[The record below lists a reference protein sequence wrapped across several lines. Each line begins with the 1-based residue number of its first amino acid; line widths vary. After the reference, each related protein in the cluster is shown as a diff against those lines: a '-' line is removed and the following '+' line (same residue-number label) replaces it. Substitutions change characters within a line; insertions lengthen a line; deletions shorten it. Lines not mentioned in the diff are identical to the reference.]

1 MKILKFK
8 CELLSDVVLN
18 HKSATDGNKKTLD
31 FIPGNNF
38 LGIVAGAL
46 YPEKDEHGEALT
58 IFHSGAVMFGDAHP
72 SAGGIR
78 GLRMPAS
85 VFYPKL
91 QKVADCCFIHHLI
104 PDLSSKEMK
113 DLQLKQCRTGFCT
126 CDRGKILLLDVERSF
141 AIKSAYNRDLRRSMD
156 EMMYGYEALQKGCE
170 LYFEVCFTEA
180 AEQYVENVKNA
191 LTGVK
196 RIGRSRSAQYGL
208 VKIEPWDYSQPPSV
222 NKTVEVCE
230 QGEKV
235 RCVTV
240 YADGRLIFLD
250 EYGLPTFIPRA
261 EDLGVQR
268 GKILWDKSQV
278 RTFQYAPWN
287 YKRKVYDTDRCGI
300 EKGSVFVIK
309 VDEGDINFNTD
320 RVGVYQNEGFG
331 KVIYNPDFLDGDEIG
346 KSIYQVEKYKEERRD
361 INREAGKT
369 VEEGKKIPLLEFLEN
384 KKSEDN
390 TRAAIYHKVNLFVKD
405 YAGKFGNHVF
415 ASQWGTLR
423 SIAMRYRGA
432 DLRIKVYAYLERGI
446 ASEQWGEQGRRDNLY
461 RFMENVIQDERI
473 GICELHHVIMNL
485 ASEMGKK
492 CKRR

>member
-18 HKSATDGNKKTLD
+18 HKSAADGNKKTLD

-38 LGIVAGAL
+38 LGIVASAL
-46 YPEKDEHGEALT
+46 YPEKDERGDALT

-72 SAGGIR
+72 STGGIR

-85 VFYPKL
+85 MFYPKQ
-91 QKVADCCFIHHLI
+91 QKVTDCCFIHHLI
-104 PDLSSKEMK
+104 PDLLSKEMK

-126 CDRGKILLLDVERSF
+126 CDRGKAFLLDVERSF
-141 AIKSAYNRDLRRSMD
+141 AIKSAYNRNLRRSMD
-156 EMMYGYEALQKGCE
+156 EMMYGYEALQKGSE

-191 LTGVK
+191 LSGVK
-196 RIGRSRSAQYGL
+196 RVGRSRSAQYGL
-208 VKIEPWDYSQPPSV
+208 VKIVPWDYIQPVSV
-222 NKTVEVCE
+222 NKTVEVYE
-230 QGEKV
+230 RGEKV

-250 EYGLPTFIPRA
+250 KYGLPTFIPSA
-261 EDLGVQR
+261 EDLGVQG

-300 EKGSVFVIK
+300 EKGSVFVVEVSN
-309 VDEGDINFNTD
+309 VDFSFNTD
-320 RVGVYQNEGFG
+320 HVGVYQNEGFG
-331 KVIYNPDFLDGDEIG
+331 KVIYNPDFLDGDENG
-346 KSIYQVEKYKEERRD
+346 KAVYQVDKYNEEKKVLSEEID
-361 INREAGKT
+361 K
-369 VEEGKKIPLLEFLEN
+369 VEEEVKNIPLLEFLVN
-384 KKSEDN
+384 KKSEDD
-390 TRAAIYHKVNLFVKD
+390 TRAAIYHEVNKFVD
-405 YAGKFGNHVF
+405 LYAVKFRNNAF

-423 SIAMRYRGA
+423 SIAMRYRCS
-432 DLRIKVYAYLERGI
+432 DLQIKMCTYLESGI
-446 ASEQWGEQGRRDNLY
+446 ASEQWGEQGRRDDLY
-461 RFMENVIQDERI
+461 RFMKNVIQDKRI
-473 GICELHHVIMNL
+473 GIGELHHVIMNL